1 MIDSPVFKV
10 TEQGISAPTYE
21 EILEYFQ
28 TQARNIFGSDINL
41 DADTQDGQLIAIVS
55 AAFNDLNAQS
65 IATYNSFNPQT
76 AIGTA
81 LDNVVAVNGLVRKQ
95 ASYSTA
101 DLRIVG
107 QAGTLIENGFAIDTF
122 ERHWNLPESVVIPI
136 SGEVTVTATCEE
148 IGSITAEANS
158 INRIGNPT
166 LGWQTVN
173 NPLAANVGDPI
184 ETDTALK
191 ARQAKST
198 ALPSISLWEG
208 IVASLLNLDGV
219 DRVAGINND
228 TDQTDANG
236 VPAHSI
242 AMIVDGGEIQAI
254 GETIFKKKGEGTG
267 TYGSIESQYID
278 SLGYV
283 NRVYFSRPD
292 AINVAVTI
300 TIKPNANYVSV
311 DGDAIKARIEEYI
324 DSLGIGESVNLIRVI
339 SAAVA
344 MGANDMNKKFDV
356 QSLVMGE
363 VGETLTATDI
373 PVAWNQVADCDPEN
387 ITVVVTQ

>member
-10 TEQGISAPTYE
+10 TENGISAPTYE

-41 DADTQDGQLIAIVS
+41 DADTQDGQLIAIIS

-76 AIGTA
+76 AVGTA

-122 ERHWNLPESVVIPI
+122 ERRWDLPESVVIPI

-148 IGSITAEANS
+148 IGAITAEANS
-158 INRIGNPT
+158 ITIIGNPT

-173 NPLAANVGDPI
+173 NPLAANVGDPV

-228 TDQTDANG
+228 TDSVDANG
-236 VPAHSI
+236 IPAHSI

-254 GETIFKKKGEGTG
+254 GETIFKKKGEGVGTG
-267 TYGSIESQYID
+267 WGDERKD
-278 SLGYV
+278 CPVREGA
-283 NRVYFSRPD
+283 RV
-292 AINVAVTI
+292 
-300 TIKPNANYVSV
+300 
-311 DGDAIKARIEEYI
+311 
-324 DSLGIGESVNLIRVI
+324 
-339 SAAVA
+339 
-344 MGANDMNKKFDV
+344 
-356 QSLVMGE
+356 
-363 VGETLTATDI
+363 
-373 PVAWNQVADCDPEN
+373 
-387 ITVVVTQ
+387 